1 MDINLIRSIVTVAA
15 LALFLAVVWW
25 AYAPSRKHRWEAKG
39 RLGEDA

>member
-25 AYAPSRKHRWEAKG
+25 AYAPSRSGAWEEKG

>member
-25 AYAPSRKHRWEAKG
+25 AYAPRRKARWEEKG